1 MGCSCAST
9 GGRATCAVH
18 GGLIIN
24 GPTTMMRLACAR
36 YEPTLTEDECVKH
49 GGHCFESTGE
59 VLTSDPPQYPET
71 CKHCGKR
78 RIGTPRSPMEYR
90 DA

>member
-1 MGCSCAST
+1 MVFKG
-9 GGRATCAVH
+9 V
-18 GGLIIN
+18 
-24 GPTTMMRLACAR
+24 TTNMRIAGAR
-36 YEPTLTEDECVKH
+36 QEPTLTEDECVAA

-59 VLTSDPPQYPET
+59 VLTSNPPQYPEA